1 MNINCQSRDAIHDSL
16 NLLFHWTLSKKAQNP
31 EISGQ
36 QIATL
41 LVTGL
46 TGLANEW
53 WRWLPQRVRDDI
65 LNSDDADQQLLKS
78 LATQFHGG
86 DDEDDAD
93 HLASLFMS
101 TRLCNLSQVDEYF
114 CYMQK
119 LLIRAGK
126 ASDPAYLKHY
136 LRSFPGHV
144 PDAVEKYMK
153 DKNLN
158 YQNFSI
164 AQLHHHIKETWQE
177 HCMEKRIDKDFKRH

>member
-1 MNINCQSRDAIHDSL
+1 MAS
-16 NLLFHWTLSKKAQNP
+16 
-31 EISGQ
+31 
-36 QIATL
+36 
-41 LVTGL
+41 
-46 TGLANEW
+46 
-53 WRWLPQRVRDDI
+53 
-65 LNSDDADQQLLKS
+65 
-78 LATQFHGG
+78 QFHGG

-93 HLASLFMS
+93 HLQSIYMFA
-101 TRLCNLSQVDEYF
+101 RLCDLSLADEYF

-126 ASDPAYLKHY
+126 ASDPTYLKHY

-158 YQNFSI
+158 YQNLSI

-177 HCMEKRIDKDFKRH
+177 HCLAKRIDKDFKRHQNMYTPLFCKKVAELPDWGCGAHNRGHLNCH

>member
-1 MNINCQSRDAIHDSL
+1 MNIDCQSRDAIHDSL

-36 QIATL
+36 QIAIL

-78 LATQFHGG
+78 LASQFHGG

-93 HLASLFMS
+93 HLSSLFMS
-101 TRLCNLSQVDEYF
+101 ARLCNLSQADEYF

-119 LLIRAGK
+119 LLIHSGK

-136 LRSFPGHV
+136 LRSFPRHV
-144 PDAVEKYMK
+144 LDVVEKYMK

-158 YQNFSI
+158 Y
-164 AQLHHHIKETWQE
+164 
-177 HCMEKRIDKDFKRH
+177 